1 MKSINLLA
9 LEVTIG
15 IFLFGCYNQS
25 TMETKPNERSSINSI
40 LPSGSPS
47 FSPSTSVTS
56 IIGNFIDKNNLQS
69 PTCQS
74 PNFITGNIYVNDKS
88 VNYFD
93 LKDYLNTV
101 KELTPIDSVDVNYNN
116 KSAKSDSKGVFNIP
130 KSDLPEGTQMTF
142 SKKGYIP
149 FTTTFYKDCLFHIG
163 LSPLYKNELS
173 AKEVKFKSTY
183 EIIFQ
188 FKQIPDFFILDKQ
201 TKLAYL
207 IIDTVE
213 KAQKFNSDQYFGNG
227 ADKQKVIENIDYNKE
242 MQILLTNGQIF
253 GIYPETVDTVME
265 SDSSLLLS
273 SHKALYKTLLPIPPQ
288 SPSGDSFSIKIQ
300 SIIVPKSNKEIILNI
315 SEDIKT
321 TLIK

>member
-9 LEVTIG
+9 LELTIG

-25 TMETKPNERSSINSI
+25 TMETKPSLNSE
-40 LPSGSPS
+40 SK
-47 FSPSTSVTS
+47 SVTS
-56 IIGNFIDKNNLQS
+56 VMMNFIDKNNLQS
-69 PTCQS
+69 PTCQN

-88 VNYFD
+88 VDYSD
-93 LKDYLNTV
+93 LKDYLNAV

-173 AKEVKFKSTY
+173 AKEVKFKSTFG
-183 EIIFQ
+183 INPKFTT
-188 FKQIPDFFILDKQ
+188 IPDFFTIDKQ
-201 TKLAYL
+201 IKLGYL
-207 IIDTVE
+207 IIDSSE
-213 KAQKFNSDQYFGNG
+213 KAQKFDVGEYFAGPSG
-227 ADKQKVIENIDYNKE
+227 KEKVIENLDYTKE
-242 MQILLTNGQIF
+242 MQILLTDGQIF
-253 GIYPETVDTVME
+253 GIHPETVDTVME

-288 SPSGDSFSIKIQ
+288 GPYGDSFSIKIQ

-315 SEDIKT
+315 SEDSRL
-321 TLIK
+321 TLVR